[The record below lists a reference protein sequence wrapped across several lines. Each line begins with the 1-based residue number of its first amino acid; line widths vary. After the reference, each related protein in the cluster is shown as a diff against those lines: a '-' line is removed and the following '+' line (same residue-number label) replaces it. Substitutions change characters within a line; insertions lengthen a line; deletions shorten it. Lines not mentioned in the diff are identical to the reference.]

1 MKDKKM
7 NRKNREKRTRSL
19 CLRVSASPLLVF
31 LSTVYCLL
39 FTFIPVYASD
49 SPEVIKAIEV
59 EGLSRISGE
68 ELINLICFR
77 VGDVIDGE
85 VLKSGIRRAFTKG
98 IFNDIQA
105 ETVPYEDGI
114 KLRYLVK
121 EIPLID
127 KVIVEGNKKISGKDI
142 KKLLLYKEGEDFKEE
157 YLARTRT
164 ALLELYKRKG
174 FPAAVVEI
182 IIENAKK
189 ISAVNIRV
197 IVNEGAPLII
207 NKIEMPDD
215 MKVLL
220 RISEGAIFDR
230 DAVNRELKRLED
242 HLTSQ
247 NYFHPVVGPYE
258 FMDGKLII
266 PVEKGQKLE
275 LRFKGNVSLSAKKLS
290 SETPFFEDRAA
301 EDESI
306 MEAIDRIRELYKSEG
321 FYHVQIAAGIQ
332 SEGDTIKI
340 TFIVFEGKRVFV
352 KKIDF
357 PGISIAPDVIKKI
370 IPLEEGKPYNDNVL
384 DTCRDAILR
393 FYNALG
399 YLKTDITGVEKK
411 FQNDMTEVEL
421 IFSINEGPQTRIK
434 KVEIAGNKEIG
445 ISEIMKELHLKEEMP
460 YNVIDIGDARY
471 RVLSLYGR
479 NGYLD
484 AQVEVESEIDQ
495 DKAFLTFRII
505 ENSPSFVG
513 KIVYRGNL
521 KTKPR
526 IIQREIAL
534 TDGAPLNYENLLK
547 TKQRLYK
554 LGIFREVSIDTLGP
568 RKFGEDKMVRDVLVT
583 LRESNA
589 GSVEIS
595 LGYGDYEKFRGALDI
610 NYRNIGGYNR
620 EAGFRSEISSVEKRY
635 SLRFKEPRLFDIPDL
650 PFNVLLT
657 KEDTRSVNLDTN
669 EVMYKVNKTSLLF
682 NIETEIRKKWKTTL
696 GYEYSLFDTKDV
708 KPDIILSKEDTGTLA
723 IGSLLASLF
732 YDNRDDPFDPSS
744 GTFQGLV
751 VKFASKPVLSE
762 SEFIKVM
769 AQSSWYF
776 PLAKKVVFAF
786 SLKGGA
792 AYSLDNIKELPLVER
807 FFLGGRSTVRG
818 YTNDML
824 GPKGADGNPTGGNI
838 YALVN
843 SEFRI
848 AIKKGFGVAVFLD
861 AGNVW
866 QLAEDVNNELK
877 YTTGIGLRYKT
888 PVGPVSLDYG
898 HKLNKDAG
906 ESSGEVHFSFGHA
919 F

>member
-1 MKDKKM
+1 MKMQNDKTKF
-7 NRKNREKRTRSL
+7 
-19 CLRVSASPLLVF
+19 VAVASRPCWGRRGVF
-31 LSTVYCLL
+31 VFIIITLISFYLTSSV
-39 FTFIPVYASD
+39 TFASD
-49 SPEVIKAIEV
+49 SLEVIKAIEV
-59 EGLSRISGE
+59 EGLSRISEE

-77 VGDVIDGE
+77 VGDVVDDE
-85 VLKSGIRRAFTKG
+85 VLKVGIRRAFTKG

-121 EIPLID
+121 EIPLIE
-127 KVIVEGNKKISGKDI
+127 KITVEGNKNISGKDI
-142 KKLLLYKEGEDFKEE
+142 KKVLLYKEGEYFKEE
-157 YLARTRT
+157 YLNKTKAN
-164 ALLELYKRKG
+164 LLEFYKRKG
-174 FPAAVVEI
+174 FPAAAVEI
-182 IIENAKK
+182 TMENTKK
-189 ISAVNIRV
+189 MSAVNIRV
-197 IVNEGAPLII
+197 IADGGAPLII
-207 NKIEMPDD
+207 NKIETPDD

-220 RISEGAIFDR
+220 RISEGERFDR
-230 DAVNRELKRLED
+230 DIVNRELKRLED
-242 HLTSQ
+242 RLISQ
-247 NYFHPVVGPYE
+247 NYIHPVVGPYE
-258 FMDGKLII
+258 FMDGNLII

-275 LRFKGNVSLSAKKLS
+275 LYFKGNVLLSAKELS
-290 SETPFFEDRAA
+290 KETPFFEDRTAA
-301 EDESI
+301 DESI
-306 MEAIDRIRELYKSEG
+306 MEAIDRIKLLYKSEG
-321 FYHVQIAAGIQ
+321 FYHVQIAAGMQ
-332 SEGDTIKI
+332 SEEDTIKI
-340 TFIVFEGKRVFV
+340 TFIVFEGKRVLL

-357 PGISIAPDVIKKI
+357 QGISIAPDVIKKI
-370 IPLEEGKPYNDNVL
+370 IPLEEGKPYNDNIL
-384 DTCRDAILR
+384 DTSRDAILR

-399 YLKTDITGVEKK
+399 YLKTDITRVEKK
-411 FQNDMTEVEL
+411 FQNDGAELEL

-434 KVEIAGNKEIG
+434 KMEIAGNKDISA
-445 ISEIMKELHLKEEMP
+445 SEIMNVLRLKEEMP

-471 RVLSLYGR
+471 RILSLYNR
-479 NGYLD
+479 NGYID

-495 DKAFLTFRII
+495 DEAFLTFRIN
-505 ENSPSFVG
+505 ENSPSVVG
-513 KIVYRGNL
+513 KIIYRGNR

-526 IIQREIAL
+526 IIEREL
-534 TDGAPLNYENLLK
+534 TLTEGAPLNYEKLLK

-554 LGIFREVSIDTLGP
+554 LGIFSEVSIDTLEP
-568 RKFGEDKMVRDVLVT
+568 RKSGEDKIVRDVLVT
-583 LRESNA
+583 LREGNA

-620 EAGFRSEISSVEKRY
+620 EAGFRSEMSSVKKRY

-650 PFNVLLT
+650 PFNALLT

-669 EVMYKVNKTSLLF
+669 EVMYKIDKTSMLL
-682 NIETEIRKKWKTTL
+682 NVETEIRKKWRTIL
-696 GYEYSLFDTKDV
+696 GYEYSLVDTKDV
-708 KPDIILSKEDTGTLA
+708 QPGVILSKEDTGTLA
-723 IGSLLASLF
+723 IGSLSASLF

-744 GTFQGLV
+744 GTLQGIV
-751 VKFASKPVLSE
+751 VKFASKAVLSE
-762 SEFIKVM
+762 SEFVKVT

-786 SLKGGA
+786 SLRGGA
-792 AYSLDNIKELPLVER
+792 AYSLDPIKELPLVER

-838 YALVN
+838 YALAN

-866 QLAEDVNNELK
+866 QLAENVDNELK
-877 YTTGIGLRYKT
+877 YTTGIGLRYMT
-888 PVGPVSLDYG
+888 PVGPVRLDYG
-898 HKLNKDAG
+898 HKLNKDEG

>member
-1 MKDKKM
+1 M
-7 NRKNREKRTRSL
+7 
-19 CLRVSASPLLVF
+19 
-31 LSTVYCLL
+31 STVLVCLSAL
-39 FTFIPVYASD
+39 YFLLSAFIPVYAS
-49 SPEVIKAIEV
+49 EAAVIRAIEV
-59 EGLSRISGE
+59 EGLSRVSE
-68 ELINLICFR
+68 KELINLICFR
-77 VGDVIDGE
+77 IGDVVDDEI
-85 VLKSGIRRAFTKG
+85 LKIGIRRAFTKG

-105 ETVPYEDGI
+105 ESVPYEDGI

-127 KVIVEGNKKISGKDI
+127 RVIVEGNKNISGKDI
-142 KKLLLYKEGEDFKEE
+142 KRLLLYKEGEDFKEE

-182 IIENAKK
+182 IIEDAKK

-242 HLTSQ
+242 HLISQ

-275 LRFKGNVSLSAKKLS
+275 LHFKGNVSLSAKKLS
-290 SETPFFEDRAA
+290 SEAPFFEDRAA

-321 FYHVQIAAGIQ
+321 FYHVQIAAGVE
-332 SEGDTIKI
+332 SGEDTIKI
-340 TFIVFEGKRVFV
+340 TFIVFEGKRVFL
-352 KKIDF
+352 KKMDF

-370 IPLEEGKPYNDNVL
+370 IPLEEGKPYNDNIL
-384 DTCRDAILR
+384 DTGKDAILR

-411 FQNDMTEVEL
+411 FQDDGTELEL

-434 KVEIAGNKEIG
+434 KMEIAGNKEIG

-471 RVLSLYGR
+471 RILSLYSR
-479 NGYLD
+479 NGYID

-513 KIVYRGNL
+513 KIIYRGNR
-521 KTKPR
+521 KTQPG
-526 IIQREIAL
+526 IIQREITL
-534 TDGAPLNYENLLK
+534 TEGAPLNYEKLLK

-554 LGIFREVSIDTLGP
+554 LGIFSEVSIDTLEP
-568 RKFGEDKMVRDVLVT
+568 RKSGEDKMVRDVLVT
-583 LRESNA
+583 LKEGNA
-589 GSVEIS
+589 GSVELS
-595 LGYGDYEKFRGALDI
+595 LGYGDYEKFRAALGI

-620 EAGFRSEISSVEKRY
+620 EMGFRSEMSSVEKRY
-635 SLRFKEPRLFDIPDL
+635 LLYFKEPSLFDIPDL
-650 PFNVLLT
+650 PFTAMLT
-657 KEDTRSVNLDTN
+657 KEDTRSVNSDTN
-669 EVMYKVNKTSLLF
+669 EVMYKINRTSMLLSV
-682 NIETEIRKKWKTTL
+682 ETEIRNKWKTTL
-696 GYEYSLFDTKDV
+696 GYEYSFIDTKDV
-708 KPDIILSKEDTGTLA
+708 QPGVILSKEDTGNLA
-723 IGSLLASLF
+723 IGSILTSLF
-732 YDNRDDPFDPSS
+732 FDNRDDPFDPSS
-744 GTFQGLV
+744 GTLQGIV
-751 VKFASKPVLSE
+751 VKFASKTVLSE
-762 SEFIKVM
+762 SEFIKVT

-776 PLAKKVVFAF
+776 RLAKKVVFAF
-786 SLKGGA
+786 SLKGGT

-807 FFLGGRSTVRG
+807 FFLGGISTVRG

-824 GPKGADGNPTGGNI
+824 GPKGVDGNPTGGNV

-848 AIKKGFGVAVFLD
+848 AIKKGFGVAVFMD

-866 QLAEDVNNELK
+866 QLPETITSELK
-877 YTTGIGLRYKT
+877 YTAGIGLRYNT
-888 PVGPVSLDYG
+888 PVGPIRLDYG